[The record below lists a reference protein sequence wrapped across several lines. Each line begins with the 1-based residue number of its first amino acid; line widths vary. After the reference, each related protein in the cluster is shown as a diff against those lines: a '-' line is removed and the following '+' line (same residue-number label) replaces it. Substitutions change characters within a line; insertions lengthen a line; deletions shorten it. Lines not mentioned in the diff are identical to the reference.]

1 MVKKPNLKKGG
12 KTFVEKL
19 LGTTVEGPFIADDID
34 YNIKKGRSVALKEE
48 YKLRKEL
55 ADEDYKIAENKLN
68 NEEDKNQKIADRDF
82 KYKKL
87 NDDNFKFKLQ
97 LFWNFIVTLVSGFLN
112 IFAKFFNF
120 IRETTSS
127 VIIPGGKAVFDI
139 LIKIGFFIAELFNV
153 GEGAIVKLIVLIVI
167 IGICIGIG
175 FMLFSPSAGGTN
187 INNVT
192 DKTSLD
198 VFVKMEQPSFLGSF
212 TSSINNLVPD
222 SYKIQFTSFKNL
234 INKAFGNDIVAKS
247 INNKPREDIKDEGRY
262 NGVTNVRIDDS
273 SRIYSILQPKNKPW
287 EINLNDYE
295 NIDFHKLPEE
305 VKTDILKTKNNRDFV
320 EDFDN
325 YKLKY
330 NFQSK
335 TVTNMTN
342 NGEVKRYRY
351 ELDATNTPIKPDNNL
366 INNFTINEVKIDPIT
381 ITDKDIER
389 DKAKLMFS
397 YENGKFI
404 YPQVIYNKNKNY
416 ISKDIIQ

>member
-1 MVKKPNLKKGG
+1 MVKKPKLKKGG

-19 LGTTVEGPFIADDID
+19 LGTTIEGPFIADDIN

-97 LFWNFIVTLVSGFLN
+97 LFWNFLVTLGGAFVN
-112 IFAKFFNF
+112 IFSKFFNF
-120 IRETTSS
+120 VRETVSS
-127 VIIPGGKAVFDI
+127 VIIPGGKTIFDI
-139 LIKIGFFIAELFNV
+139 FINIATVIARLFDV
-153 GEGAIVKLIVLIVI
+153 GQGAIVKLIILLII

-175 FMLFSPSAGGTN
+175 FLLFSPSAGGTS

-198 VFVKMEQPSFLGSF
+198 VFVKMEQPSFLGNF
-212 TSSINNLVPD
+212 TSSINLLVPD

-234 INKAFGNDIVAKS
+234 INRAFGNDIVAKS

-262 NGVTNVRIDDS
+262 NGVTNVRIDDT

-287 EINLNDYE
+287 DINLNDYE

-305 VKTDILKTKNNRDFV
+305 VKTDILKTKDNRDFV
-320 EDFDN
+320 EDWDN

-330 NFQSK
+330 NFESK

-351 ELDATNTPIKPDNNL
+351 ELDANNTPIKTDNNL

-381 ITDKDIER
+381 ITNKDIDR

-397 YENGKFI
+397 FENGKFT

-416 ISKDIIQ
+416 NSKEIIQ

>member
-19 LGTTVEGPFIADDID
+19 LGKTIEGPFIADDIN
-34 YNIKKGRSVALKEE
+34 YNIKKGRSVGLREE

-55 ADEDYKIAENKLN
+55 ADEDYKLAENKLN
-68 NEEDKNQKIADRDF
+68 NQEDKNQKIADRDF

-97 LFWNFIVTLVSGFLN
+97 LFWNFIVTLVSGFVN
-112 IFAKFFNF
+112 IISRFFNF
-120 IRETTSS
+120 ARQTVSS
-127 VIIPGGKAVFDI
+127 VVIPGGKAIFDI
-139 LIKIGFFIAELFNV
+139 FINIANTIARFFNV
-153 GEGAIVKLIVLIVI
+153 GQGAIVKLIVLLFI
-167 IGICIGIG
+167 IGICIGVG
-175 FMLFSPSAGGTN
+175 FLLFSPSAGGINISDVTN
-187 INNVT
+187 
-192 DKTSLD
+192 KTSLD
-198 VFVKMEQPSFLGSF
+198 VFVKTSPPSFLGSF
-212 TSSINNLVPD
+212 TSSINLMVPD

-234 INKAFGNDIVAKS
+234 INRAFGNDIVAKS

-262 NGVTNVRIDDS
+262 NGITNVRIDDS

-287 EINLNDYE
+287 EIKLNDYE

-305 VKTDILKTKNNRDFV
+305 VKTDILKLKENRDFV
-320 EDFDN
+320 QNFDN
-325 YKLKY
+325 YELKY
-330 NFQSK
+330 NFQTK

-342 NGEVKRYRY
+342 NGEVKKYRY
-351 ELDATNTPIKPDNNL
+351 ELNANNTPIKIDNNL
-366 INNFTINEVKIDPIT
+366 INNFNIEEVKINPIT

-397 YENGKFI
+397 YENGKFT

-416 ISKDIIQ
+416 NSKDIIQ